1 MQITLQSIRI
11 IFDSF
16 SPDNTTSLSILILF
30 MQYMRKL
37 DIDFTV
43 YSLNTIQFV
52 LILKRFI

>member
-16 SPDNTTSLSILILF
+16 SPDNTTSLSILSLF

-37 DIDFTV
+37 DIDSTV